1 MGEKTFHKSSI
12 TLFFPFSPINI
23 NDSTISR
30 TCWRKNN
37 KMIKNLHAQSK
48 YTLLDYIFVKT

>member
-1 MGEKTFHKSSI
+1 MGEKTFHKRSSI
-12 TLFFPFSPINI
+12 SSFFSFSTINI

-37 KMIKNLHAQSK
+37 KMIKILYAQSK
-48 YTLLDYIFVKT
+48 YTLLIIFL